1 MPTAARTQT
10 TSADATGS
18 IPSKYPAATPAK
30 AACPIPSPIRLMR
43 RCTRK
48 KPTAGARS
56 PTTAPAAKARRMKS
70 ASRMDMRRVMP
81 GIRELGRR
89 PVVEDLPAHEHEP
102 LDEGLDGAELMGD
115 VDDRHPQLPVQ
126 LAEERCE

>member
-48 KPTAGARS
+48 KPTAGARR
-56 PTTAPAAKARRMKS
+56 PTIAPAANARRMNS
-70 ASRMDMRRVMP
+70 LPSMRVRRVVP
-81 GIRELGRR
+81 NGRQLR
-89 PVVEDLPAHEHEP
+89 RAAVEDDGAAHEHHA
-102 LDEGLDGAELMGD
+102 LDVALDRPELVRD
-115 VDDRHPQLPVQ
+115 VDDRDAE
-126 LAEERCE
+126 LAPEA